1 MNRILSIFFLLV
13 CQSISYANEIKLQR
27 YGFYYFY
34 GGGFGLS
41 SLETRFEN
49 EFLDEPDRV
58 GYRLNLEV
66 TPSFYTNDWAF
77 DLGPGWLHTRFEDKS
92 KSGTLIK
99 LRTNTFFVEGAARYR
114 ITPEWS
120 FGPFLTLIVGEKL
133 ILGASQSVTN
143 ADSKETASQLA
154 GLAVFKEFDSQ
165 HRPMRFYVK
174 LERSLD
180 VEKRELTTLSSG
192 VHWSWGKHKPYIK
205 PSSKVKVELTK
216 NFINFKTNSDQL
228 DDYSKS
234 ILKEIATFLQNN
246 QRSWWSIQISGHT
259 DNVGTADYNK
269 DLSERRAK
277 TVRQVFIQND
287 ISKNRIYSAGFGEE
301 IPIATNDTNEGR
313 YKNRRVEIEFLGR
326 TDVDKIQNFLD
337 DLLKRKKNKI

>member
-1 MNRILSIFFLLV
+1 MKKFLIIISFLF
-13 CQSISYANEIKLQR
+13 CQNSFAEEIKLQR
-27 YGFYYFY
+27 YGLYYFY

-41 SLETRFEN
+41 SLETRFQN
-49 EFLDEPDRV
+49 EFLDEPDRI
-58 GYRLNLEV
+58 GYRISLDLP
-66 TPSFYTNDWAF
+66 PSYYTENWVF

-92 KSGTLIK
+92 SSGTLIR
-99 LRTNTFFVEGAARYR
+99 LRTNTFFVEGGTRYR

-120 FGPFLTLIVGEKL
+120 LGPFFTLIVGEKL

-154 GLAVFKEFDSQ
+154 GLALFKEFDSQ

-180 VEKRELTTLSSG
+180 VERRELTTFSTG
-192 VHWSWGKHKPYIK
+192 VQWSWGKHKPYIK

-228 DDYSKS
+228 DEHSQS
-234 ILKEIATFLQNN
+234 ILKEIATFLQDN
-246 QRSWWSIQISGHT
+246 QRSWWSIQITGHT
-259 DNVGTADYNK
+259 DNVGTAEYNK

-277 TVRQVFIQND
+277 TVKQVFIQNEV
-287 ISKNRIYSAGFGEE
+287 SKNRIYSAGFGEE
-301 IPIATNDTNEGR
+301 QPIASNKTTEGR

-337 DLLKRKKNKI
+337 SLLKRSGRKKL